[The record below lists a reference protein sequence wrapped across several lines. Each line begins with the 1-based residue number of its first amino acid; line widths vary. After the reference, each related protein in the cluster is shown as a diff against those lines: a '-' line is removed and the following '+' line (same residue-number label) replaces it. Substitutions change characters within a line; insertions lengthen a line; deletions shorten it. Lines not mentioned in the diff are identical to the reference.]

1 MTDASEGR
9 TPPEERVAGSPSTV
23 ASTPRARLVRA
34 WREGLPAPWDWLLG
48 AAVVGYR
55 AGLALHRAAYAT
67 GLRRTDTLPCAVVAV
82 GNLTV
87 GGTGK
92 TPMVE
97 WLARALRAGGRR
109 VVVLSRGYGRRAAS
123 PVTVVSDRDRVLA
136 TVEEAGDEPILLAR
150 RLPGVPVV
158 VGSDRHQ
165 TGSAALERFGADV
178 LVLDDGFQQQRLRAD
193 VAVVCLD
200 AQAPWGHR
208 GLLPRGSLREPPR
221 AIGRAHL
228 LVLTHPAGVTHRA
241 AVEAEV
247 RRHAGGVPIA
257 HATYEPEGGVDART
271 GAAVPLESLRGR
283 PVLAFAGIAAPERF
297 AATLRGLGT
306 NLRELAV
313 FPDHHAYRPADVTT
327 LEARARAAGAAVLV
341 TTEKDAVRLPPGG
354 VLPVWALPVRL
365 RLEDP
370 PAAWW
375 ALLERRLAASR

>member
-1 MTDASEGR
+1 MRE
-9 TPPEERVAGSPSTV
+9 PPDVTAPT
-23 ASTPRARLVRA
+23 ARARLVRA

-67 GLRRTDTLPCAVVAV
+67 GLRRTGTLPCAVVAV

-97 WLARALRAGGRR
+97 WLARALGARGRQ
-109 VVVLSRGYGRRAAS
+109 VVVLSRGYGRRGGA
-123 PVTVVSDRDRVLA
+123 PVTVVSDRDHVLA
-136 TVEEAGDEPILLAR
+136 TVDEAGDEPILLAR

-165 TGSAALERFGADV
+165 AGQTALARLGADV
-178 LVLDDGFQQQRLRAD
+178 LLLDDGFQQQRLHVD

-200 AQAPWGHR
+200 ADAPWGHR
-208 GLLPRGSLREPPR
+208 GLLPRGSLREPPE

-228 LVLTHPAGVTHRA
+228 LVVTHAAGVTNRA

-247 RRHAGGVPIA
+247 RRHAGRVPIA
-257 HATYEPEGGVDART
+257 HASYEPEAGVDART
-271 GAAVPLESLRGR
+271 GAAVPLDSLRGR
-283 PVLAFAGIAAPERF
+283 AVLAFAGIAAPERF
-297 AATLRGLGT
+297 ATTLRRLGV

-313 FPDHHAYRPADVTT
+313 FPDHHAYRASDLAT
-327 LEARARAAGAAVLV
+327 LEARARAVGAAALV

-354 VLPVWALPVRL
+354 TLPVWAVPVRL
-365 RLEDP
+365 RLENP
-370 PAAWW
+370 PTAWW
-375 ALLERRLAASR
+375 TLLERRLAHR